1 MNATCTRCGESHEVL
16 TFPSINV
23 AQDPDLKARVR
34 DGSLFVWECPY
45 CGARNLLKYQTLYH
59 DPAEKLMVW
68 LLPGDQQPPRAVA
81 DAVKELDGY
90 LLRLVREVGDLVEK
104 VNIHACGLDDVLVE
118 MCKYVTRMELAD
130 KQRRA
135 ELQDVPLKFFKM
147 DGPDNDLVF
156 SFPQDGEMKVVN
168 VGFRVY
174 EDARGI
180 LGRNPSMRPSSG
192 FAEVDAAW
200 LGRFFR

>member
-34 DGSLFVWECPY
+34 DGSLFVPY

-90 LLRLVREVGDLVEK
+90 SLRLVREVGDLVEK

-118 MCKYVTRMELAD
+118 MCKYVTRMEMAD
-130 KQRRA
+130 QQRRA